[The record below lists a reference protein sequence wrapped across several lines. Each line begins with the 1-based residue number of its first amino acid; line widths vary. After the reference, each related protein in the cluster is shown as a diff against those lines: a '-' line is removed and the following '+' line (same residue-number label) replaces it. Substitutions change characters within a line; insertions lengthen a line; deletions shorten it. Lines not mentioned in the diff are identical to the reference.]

1 MSRTGKIAL
10 VAALC
15 GLFMALA
22 IGMALREAPNPS
34 SLALPGDGAG
44 DGTLPRVRELR
55 RCRTLTLPDNACE
68 AVWEEWRRRF
78 HRKDERP

>member
-1 MSRTGKIAL
+1 M

-22 IGMALREAPNPS
+22 IGRALREAPTPS
-34 SLALPGDGAG
+34 PLALPVDGDGDGA
-44 DGTLPRVRELR
+44 LPRIRELR

-68 AVWEEWRRRF
+68 AVWEARRRRF
-78 HRKDERP
+78 HRKEERP